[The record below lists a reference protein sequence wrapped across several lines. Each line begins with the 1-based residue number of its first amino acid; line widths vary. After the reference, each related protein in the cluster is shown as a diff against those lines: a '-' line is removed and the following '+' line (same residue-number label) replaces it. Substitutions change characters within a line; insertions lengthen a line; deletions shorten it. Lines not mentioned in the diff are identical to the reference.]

1 MSTLKTPAA
10 AVAAL
15 EALYDEAVAA
25 QTHALDRFLREGTPP
40 DGELRAG
47 GAFCYPQLRI
57 VYDPDGPP
65 PPISRAYGKFS
76 EAGIYTTT
84 VTRPTFFRDYLIEQL
99 TPLMRDYDIDVYVER
114 SQSEIPYAYVWD
126 QGQASGRERVAA
138 KVDPGFAQ
146 QSAQNKNPDPRRDG
160 ITSQPGLEEISP
172 AELAR
177 WFPSPKLADIGDEIA
192 DGELYEPSEVHP
204 LALFD
209 AQRTDFSLKRLQH
222 YTGTP
227 VEHFQHYV
235 LFTNYHRY
243 VDAFCDWATEQLKG
257 KSRYTSLSVPGG
269 LDVTKVTET
278 TRAEI
283 DAMPWR
289 RYQMPAYHL
298 RAPNGAGITLVN
310 IGVGP
315 SNAKTITDHLAVLRP
330 QCWIMVGHCGGLRHS
345 QAIGDYVL
353 AHAYLREDHVL
364 DAVLPPEIPVPPI
377 AEVQVALAEAA
388 ARVTGE
394 TGEALKNRLRTGTVV
409 TTDDRNWELR
419 FTATARRFNKS
430 RAIAIDM
437 ESATIAA
444 NGFRLRVPY
453 GVLLCVSDKP
463 LHGEIKLPGAA
474 NRFYERAIGEHIRIG
489 IETLERLAA
498 DKGAKLHSR
507 KLRAFDEPPFR

>member
-1 MSTLKTPAA
+1 MTRLKTPG
-10 AVAAL
+10 AVVDAL
-15 EALYDEAVAA
+15 EKIYSEAMEALNASLARYLKEAI
-25 QTHALDRFLREGTPP
+25 PP
-40 DGELRAG
+40 DGEVRSG
-47 GAFCYPQLRI
+47 GAFCYPELVI
-57 VYDPDGPP
+57 HYDPDGPP
-65 PPISRAYGKFS
+65 PPISRAFGKMS
-76 EAGIYTTT
+76 EAGTYVSTITH
-84 VTRPTFFRDYLIEQL
+84 PTFFRSYLIEQL
-99 TPLMRDYDIDVYVER
+99 TPLMRDYDVEVSVR
-114 SQSEIPYAYVWD
+114 LSSSEIPYVYVWN
-126 QGQASGRERVAA
+126 A
-138 KVDPGFAQ
+138 
-146 QSAQNKNPDPRRDG
+146 NKAG
-160 ITSQPGLEEISP
+160 GLEEISP

-177 WFPSPKLADIGDEIA
+177 WFPSPQLAHIGDEVA
-192 DGELYEPSEVHP
+192 DGEFFEPGDTRP

-209 AQRTDFSLKRLQH
+209 AQRVDFSLKRLEH
-222 YTGTP
+222 YCGTP
-227 VEHFQHYV
+227 FEHFQQYV

-243 VDAFCDWATEQLKG
+243 VDAFCDWAMERLETDD
-257 KSRYTSLSVPGG
+257 RYTELSVAGG
-269 LDVTKVTET
+269 VSVNGKTKNAAKELSEVET
-278 TRAEI
+278 
-283 DAMPWR
+283 R

-298 RAPNGAGITLVN
+298 RAKDKCGITLVN

-330 QCWIMVGHCGGLRHS
+330 QCWLMVGQCGGLRQS

-364 DAVLPPEIPVPPI
+364 DDVLPPEIPVPPI
-377 AEVQVALAEAA
+377 AEVQVALQEAAEAIC
-388 ARVTGE
+388 G
-394 TGEALKNRLRTGTVV
+394 GNPDALKQRLRTGTVV

-419 FTATARRFNKS
+419 FTETALRFNKS

-489 IETLERLAA
+489 IDTLERLAQ
-498 DKGAKLHSR
+498 DGGAKLHSR